1 MRIRLLL
8 ILPLIS
14 ALLACSRQRVDEG
27 MSADNEGEIVF
38 ALSSTKAVPDEFLNY
53 ILTIRENDMQGEIVV
68 SRPVH
73 EYSNACYR
81 VPEGRYCVAVEN
93 VDVSETLTGPGKC
106 HITGST
112 IVDVLARTTSI
123 AEVRAE
129 IVNAAVEL
137 IFDQSIEIA
146 FKDIH
151 VTLSTDVK
159 SCTAPEDGMVSWW
172 NPGTVGMVIAATLQD
187 DTEVTSNASV
197 DLAAKD
203 YKRMTLSIDLSGKIQ
218 VEVTADNSMD
228 EDFGEIVINPDDGS
242 EK

>member
-14 ALLACSRQRVDEG
+14 ALLACSRQSVDEG

-38 ALSSTKAVPDEFLNY
+38 ALSATKAVPDELLNY
-53 ILTIRENDMQGEIVV
+53 ILTIRENDIIGKVVV

-81 VPEGRYCVAVEN
+81 VPEGRYYVVAEN
-93 VDVSETLTGPGKC
+93 VDISETQSGAGVC
-106 HITGST
+106 HISGST
-112 IVDVLARTTSI
+112 FVDVLARTTSI

-129 IVNAAVEL
+129 VVNAAVEL
-137 IFDQSIEIA
+137 IFDKSIETA

-151 VTLSTDVK
+151 VTLSTDLK
-159 SCTAPEDGMVSWW
+159 SCTAPDDGMVSWW
-172 NPGTVGMVIAATLQD
+172 NPGTVGMVITATLQD
-187 DTEVTSNASV
+187 DTEVTSNTSV

-203 YKRMTLSIDLSGKIQ
+203 YKRMTLSIDLSGKLQ
-218 VEVTADNSMD
+218 VEVTADDSMD
-228 EDFGEIVINPDDGS
+228 EDSGSMIINPDDGS